1 MGYLPICCGFV
12 WWWNLHPVDGTK
24 KWTKRVS
31 QSWDAVLYDVL
42 CVGNHDRSHYG
53 GWISHGWLRNKPNL
67 HQEPSE
73 TLGACG
79 VLKKTMFAS
88 SKKIKMKPG
97 HPTWLTN
104 QLKFPANLQNGWDDC
119 NCFGQTTCLRYSVKL
134 KAFSAGTWQFPH
146 KNGAQKKIG
155 SKNGVPKECIWLVS
169 KILIP
174 KGSNLVTSHVVL
186 LIAGH
191 SCWPH

>member
-1 MGYLPICCGFV
+1 
-12 WWWNLHPVDGTK
+12 
-24 KWTKRVS
+24 
-31 QSWDAVLYDVL
+31 
-42 CVGNHDRSHYG
+42 
-53 GWISHGWLRNKPNL
+53 
-67 HQEPSE
+67 
-73 TLGACG
+73 

-155 SKNGVPKECIWLVS
+155 SKTAFQRNVYDWYQKYLFQRDQIW
-169 KILIP
+169 
-174 KGSNLVTSHVVL
+174 
-186 LIAGH
+186 
-191 SCWPH
+191 